1 MPTVSIHRMA
11 RPSIAAPAVECVP
24 NVSEGR
30 DRAVIERL
38 AEAIRSVDG
47 VTLMNVHAD
56 ADHHRAVFS
65 FLGDPP
71 RVEAA
76 ALTFAARAVELID
89 MRHQHGI
96 HPRVGALDVLPFVPL
111 AGVSMAETVALACRV
126 GDALARRHAIPVY
139 YYGDA
144 ARHPGRRT
152 PRALR
157 RGEYEGLAARLAAA
171 DGAPDAG
178 PARFEPRT
186 GAVLVGARG
195 ILVAFNVWLTTGD
208 VAVAREIARIV
219 RESSGGLPAV
229 QAMGVLLASRGTA
242 QVSMNLLDYRATSI
256 AAVFDRVRDEARAR
270 GVGVSRSELVGVAPR
285 AAFAGRTP
293 ASVGLAGFTLDL
305 YLDTYLG
312 REASGPA

>member
-1 MPTVSIHRMA
+1 MA

-76 ALTFAARAVELID
+76 ALTLAARAVELID

-152 PRALR
+152 PVL
-157 RGEYEGLAARLAAA
+157 EYSGCNRDARVCSTN
-171 DGAPDAG
+171 P
-178 PARFEPRT
+178 
-186 GAVLVGARG
+186 
-195 ILVAFNVWLTTGD
+195 
-208 VAVAREIARIV
+208 
-219 RESSGGLPAV
+219 
-229 QAMGVLLASRGTA
+229 
-242 QVSMNLLDYRATSI
+242 
-256 AAVFDRVRDEARAR
+256 
-270 GVGVSRSELVGVAPR
+270 
-285 AAFAGRTP
+285 
-293 ASVGLAGFTLDL
+293 
-305 YLDTYLG
+305 
-312 REASGPA
+312 